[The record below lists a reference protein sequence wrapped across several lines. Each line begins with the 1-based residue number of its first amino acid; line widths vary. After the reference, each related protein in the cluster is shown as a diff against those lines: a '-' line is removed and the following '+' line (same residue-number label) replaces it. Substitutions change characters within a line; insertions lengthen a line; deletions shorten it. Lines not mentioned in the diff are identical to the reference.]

1 MDELITRIDQI
12 AETGLA
18 FVGNMTVLIIMIVIG
33 LLIGFFGLKLAR
45 VWAAFVGFLLGTA
58 AGGGI
63 VHVTGL
69 SGMISVGVLL
79 GTAVLFAILACIFYK
94 IGIFFFVIFVV
105 TGLSVF
111 ITQTTSLPV
120 LGISLVLGIVAAI
133 ISVKLF
139 DPIVI
144 IVTSIS
150 GGVAVG
156 DSIVQMTGMNN
167 SIAVV
172 IAVPLVLTVLCA
184 AVQFI
189 MRSRQLGK
197 KQAEKANEKKLQIS
211 RESEVEQAR
220 SLLEDDFEDMPSD
233 FEEEAELSDDLEE
246 DDDFRI
252 IE

>member
-12 AETGLA
+12 AGTGLA
-18 FVGNMTVLIIMIVIG
+18 FVGNMTVLIITIVIG

-120 LGISLVLGIVAAI
+120 LGISLVLGVVAAI

-150 GGVAVG
+150 GGVAIG
-156 DSIVQMTGMNN
+156 DSIVQMTRMNN
-167 SIAVV
+167 SIAMV

-189 MRSRQLGK
+189 MRSRQLGR

-233 FEEEAELSDDLEE
+233 FEEETELSDNLEE

>member
-12 AETGLA
+12 AGTGLA
-18 FVGNMTVLIIMIVIG
+18 FIGNMTVLIITIVIG
-33 LLIGFFGLKLAR
+33 LLIGFFGLKLVR

-58 AGGGI
+58 AGSGI
-63 VHVTGL
+63 VHVAGL
-69 SGMISVGVLL
+69 SGMISMGVLL
-79 GTAVLFAILACIFYK
+79 GTAVLFAILTCIFYK
-94 IGIFFFVIFVV
+94 IGIFFFVIFTVM
-105 TGLSVF
+105 GLCAF
-111 ITQTTSLPV
+111 ITRTTSLPV
-120 LGISLVLGIVAAI
+120 LGISMVLGIVAAI

-139 DPIVI
+139 DPMVI

-167 SIAVV
+167 SIAAV
-172 IAVPLVLTVLCA
+172 IAVPLVLAVLCA

-197 KQAEKANEKKLQIS
+197 KQAERANEKKLQIS

-233 FEEEAELSDDLEE
+233 FEEETKLSDDLEE

>member
-18 FVGNMTVLIIMIVIG
+18 FVGNMTVLIITIVIG

>member
-12 AETGLA
+12 AGTGLA
-18 FVGNMTVLIIMIVIG
+18 FVGNMTVLIITIVIG

-189 MRSRQLGK
+189 MRSRQLGR

>member
-12 AETGLA
+12 AGTGLA
-18 FVGNMTVLIIMIVIG
+18 FVGNMTVLIITIVIG

-94 IGIFFFVIFVV
+94 IGIFFFVIFIV

-150 GGVAVG
+150 GGVAIG

-233 FEEEAELSDDLEE
+233 FEEEAEFSDDLEE